1 MKLYLKLYFSSEGKN
16 PLDVIRDVEGVGF
29 GPVVGDYDFVA
40 DFKSPEEYG
49 QILRRLH
56 MSLKGSGANY
66 TLNTKK
72 T

>member
-16 PLDVIRDVEGVGF
+16 PLEVIRDVEGVGF

-40 DFKSPEEYG
+40 EFKTPEEYG
-49 QILRRLH
+49 HIIKSLH
-56 MSLKGSGANY
+56 MSLKGSGTQY

-72 T
+72 V

>member
-16 PLDVIRDVEGVGF
+16 PLDIIRDVEGVGF

-40 DFKSPEEYG
+40 EFKTPEEYG
-49 QILRRLH
+49 HIIKSLH
-56 MSLKGSGANY
+56 MALKGNHVQY

-72 T
+72 I